1 MQNEPQQ
8 GLTLMVS
15 AYCNQQRLPVG
26 GSSQPKSQLLMK
38 KKKEAV
44 CLKSNIPYK
53 CWGWCVCVGGCTGV
67 LLGTHHLRMC
77 LVVRVSTICQWLSPE
92 RNLMCEAG

>member
-53 CWGWCVCVGGCTGV
+53 CWGWCVCVGGVYWGSSGNSPSENVSGCQGQY
-67 LLGTHHLRMC
+67 HLP
-77 LVVRVSTICQWLSPE
+77 VALSRE
-92 RNLMCEAG
+92 EFDV